1 MGCNA
6 IFACGLFAAGRQ
18 QRHADGHAPTVSR
31 QGLHLSLV
39 QPNCAIRNGKSDAE
53 SPRIGAARII
63 YAIKRAEDSLKLI
76 CGIAGPR
83 SLTSISTCQVSY

>member
-18 QRHADGHAPTVSR
+18 QRHADGHAATVSR

-39 QPNCAIRNGKSDAE
+39 QSNCAIGNGQSDAE
-53 SPRIGAARII
+53 SPCIGTARMI
-63 YAIKRAEDSLKLI
+63 YAMEGPKDSLQLI
-76 CGIAGPR
+76 RRNPRPR
-83 SLTSISTCQVSY
+83 SLTSILTCEVS